1 MFFYNLHKKKTI
13 FIHRRARSLQM
24 LLTVHT
30 VYGENKKVLPLA
42 GIMRKRA
49 RAYRRTVFELAEAL
63 RTEGLRYS
71 KSDV

>member
-24 LLTVHT
+24 LFTVHT
-30 VYGENKKVLPLA
+30 VYGDNKKVLPLA
-42 GIMRKRA
+42 GIMRKRGKSVPPYGF
-49 RAYRRTVFELAEAL
+49 RACGGFADGRPPIF
-63 RTEGLRYS
+63 